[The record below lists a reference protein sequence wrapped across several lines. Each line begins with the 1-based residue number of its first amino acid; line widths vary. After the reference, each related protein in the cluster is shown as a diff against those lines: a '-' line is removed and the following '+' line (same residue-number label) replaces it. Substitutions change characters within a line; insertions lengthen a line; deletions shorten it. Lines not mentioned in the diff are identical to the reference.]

1 MKTAL
6 VLGATGNMGSAIV
19 NELVDRGV
27 AVTAFA
33 RNVDKLENQFGTLP
47 VKLVTGDVLQVEDL
61 ERAAEDVEVVF
72 HAIGIPYPEWADKH
86 PVILSNILK
95 VVKKKNVKLAMVDN
109 IYAYG
114 RAMDRK

>member
-47 VKLVTGDVLQVEDL
+47 VKLSNWRCFTSRGF
-61 ERAAEDVEVVF
+61 RAS
-72 HAIGIPYPEWADKH
+72 G
-86 PVILSNILK
+86 
-95 VVKKKNVKLAMVDN
+95 
-109 IYAYG
+109 
-114 RAMDRK
+114 